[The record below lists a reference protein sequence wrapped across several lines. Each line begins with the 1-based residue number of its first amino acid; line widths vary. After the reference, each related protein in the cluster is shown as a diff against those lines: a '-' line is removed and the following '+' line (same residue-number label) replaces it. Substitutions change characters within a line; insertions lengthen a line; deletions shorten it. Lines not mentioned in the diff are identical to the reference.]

1 VLNLQKILDY
11 ISSSEIKSQI
21 NLQIFEELPST
32 NQKLWELLEQGLN
45 PPLNAKDLE
54 HTQGVIA
61 LQQSRGRGQWGRQ
74 WRSQKGGLYL
84 SLALSPNI
92 PVNCA
97 AHLTLLSAWG
107 ITTALRQQNIPVLIK
122 WPNDLILNGRKLGG
136 ILSETR
142 IQQQQIT
149 LAVIGVGINWL
160 NSVPEMGINLQSY
173 PQITSL
179 EKLAALTLEGII
191 SSYQQYLSQGIEN
204 IVPSYT
210 QVLYSRG
217 KQVTIDG
224 CQGVIEGVTSQGELM
239 VRLHSKGASAE
250 VIFPP
255 GTISLGYD

>member
-1 VLNLQKILDY
+1 MRDSLNTLQILDY
-11 ISSSEIKSQI
+11 LPSSEIKSRM
-21 NLQIFEELPST
+21 NLQIFEKLPST
-32 NQKLWELLEQGLN
+32 NQKLWELLEQGFN
-45 PPLNAKDLE
+45 PPLSA
-54 HTQGVIA
+54 IA

-74 WRSQKGGLYL
+74 WHSQRGGLYL
-84 SLALSPNI
+84 SLALSPNL

-107 ITTALRQQNIPVLIK
+107 IAAALRQQNIPVLIK

-136 ILSETR
+136 ILTETR

-160 NSVPEMGINLQSY
+160 NCVPEMGINLQSY

-210 QVLYSRG
+210 QVLSSRG

-224 CQGVIEGVTSQGELM
+224 CQGVIEGVTSQGELR

-250 VIFPP
+250 VLFPP